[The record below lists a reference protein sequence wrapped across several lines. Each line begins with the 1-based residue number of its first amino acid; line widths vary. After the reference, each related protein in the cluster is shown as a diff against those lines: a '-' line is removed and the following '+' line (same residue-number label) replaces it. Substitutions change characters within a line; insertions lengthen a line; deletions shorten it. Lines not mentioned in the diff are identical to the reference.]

1 MRLITLQ
8 ALLAAGSMLAS
19 PSVLAAGSVQV
30 SYVQPEK
37 FADIGISPRDRE
49 DALQQLTKHFESLA
63 SRHLADGQKLNVEV
77 LDVDLAGTVQP
88 SVRAGDSLRIFRDSG
103 DWPRIHLRYTFETAG
118 KPARSGEQKLSDT
131 NYKRNMGGPGAGQPL
146 HAEKRM
152 LDEWFAAQ
160 FGPAAAK

>member
-88 SVRAGDSLRIFRDSG
+88 SVRAGDSLRIF
-103 DWPRIHLRYTFETAG
+103 
-118 KPARSGEQKLSDT
+118 
-131 NYKRNMGGPGAGQPL
+131 MGGPGAGQPL